1 MLTEKSKIEIDL
13 RKNKEIIGDLEKE
26 IKLLEQDN
34 ENLHRKMNI
43 TYNSLLFSHLT

>member
-13 RKNKEIIGDLEKE
+13 RKNKEIIGNLEKE